1 MSESSRKIQCQQL
14 GQNSIL
20 IGGGG
25 GSKVKMTVISMLGDL
40 KILILSS

>member
-20 IGGGG
+20 LGGG
-25 GSKVKMTVISMLGDL
+25 GSKVKMTVFSIFGDL

>member
-20 IGGGG
+20 IGGGV
-25 GSKVKMTVISMLGDL
+25 SKAQMTVISMLGNL
-40 KILILSS
+40 KLLIFSG